1 MEADAENGLNKVEAN
16 GLNEQARPALKVPPM
31 KDVRP
36 PGLELAPHRINPDAT
51 LSDCELEEALESID
65 RDDDDPSKP
74 KPPAYWVDTEVDNLA
89 DNLKELRTTI
99 LDKLP
104 LSTFVKRHLTSEQ
117 MQKTQVLSLQKTCVC
132 VFRILTADDDSTK
145 MRYATVVC
153 IRGLLL
159 TIHIVSPKLDLTS
172 HGVRLLNQD
181 AVANMMQRELPIG
194 TTTGVLSVWLLF
206 HLNQVSNEAHK
217 LRKRIFELAEKMD
230 NNIAC
235 VSLSEIVEVKDQVLR
250 ILAVAEEQN
259 EAMVSLAEGD
269 NVTSAI
275 DYENLKGFKGVLLSS
290 ASSTERMTLRLEKRV
305 QDLRQSYDA
314 HQQDRI
320 NHRLAVLTVLSSIFL
335 PLSFM
340 AGIWGM
346 NFDNMYVFESRSKK
360 WVGVAP
366 FTHVSCCSA
375 CHTPHRPELHR
386 ENSYFFAISGMFT
399 LACSFLCVFWR
410 YGWFE

>member
-1 MEADAENGLNKVEAN
+1 MVADEENGLKKVEEN
-16 GLNEQARPALKVPPM
+16 CLKKQARPSVEMPPI
-31 KDVRP
+31 KDARI
-36 PGLELAPHRINPDAT
+36 PGLDLAAHRINPDAT

-74 KPPAYWVDTEVDNLA
+74 PASYWVDAYIDNLA
-89 DNLKELRTTI
+89 ENLAELRTKI

-104 LSTFVKRHLTSEQ
+104 LSNFIKRHLTSEQ

-132 VFRILTADDDSTK
+132 VFRIQAAEDDSTK
-145 MRYATVVC
+145 MRYATAVC
-153 IRGLLL
+153 IKGLLL
-159 TIHIVSPKLDLTS
+159 TIHIVPPKLDFLSS

-181 AVANMMQRELPIG
+181 AVTHMMQRELPIG
-194 TTTGVLSVWLLF
+194 TTTGVLSAWLLF
-206 HLNQVSNEAHK
+206 HLQQVSNEAHK

-230 NNIAC
+230 DNVAC

-250 ILAVAEEQN
+250 ILAVAEEQS
-259 EAMVSLAEGD
+259 EGMDSLAGGD
-269 NVTSAI
+269 KVTSAI
-275 DYENLKGFKGVLLSS
+275 DFENLKGFKEVLLSS
-290 ASSTERMTLRLEKRV
+290 ASSTERMTLRMEKRV

-346 NFDNMYVFESRSKK
+346 NFDNMYVFESRLKN
-360 WVGVAP
+360 G
-366 FTHVSCCSA
+366 
-375 CHTPHRPELHR
+375 
-386 ENSYFFAISGMFT
+386 
-399 LACSFLCVFWR
+399 
-410 YGWFE
+410 